1 MPLSILK
8 LEQLLETNGYIPKK
22 HFTIDGTCAYI
33 EVLSIQN
40 AETFMLYI
48 PSKYKF
54 KMKSGSN
61 IHKLKFI
68 DMNTGNST
76 SDDYAGLPDES
87 KLETD
92 YAAVELDTSQSKK
105 DGITMEKRLEENYN
119 RPITLGDISTD
130 DRTDVNNLYRQ
141 LHRLRY
147 CVQGIRYKI
156 SIFYKEY
163 LCTVRR
169 DDTIDCLL
177 IRDYHGAK
185 NRRLAV
191 TVDLELFYEKLQTIS
206 HDMNK
211 VRNGMF
217 KVLNRNQTLNTKNL
231 RRMLEDKK
239 DITVYSDKC
248 KEKAEKFNADII
260 RFEELLERLGKNE
273 KFIITSI
280 YEIDEKYNDTAMT
293 GLYKDI
299 EKSHSKAKLES
310 QLDLIN
316 KSKKNVIE
324 VLMDLKEKRENTVLA
339 VDRLLFD
346 ASVMFDA
353 IVDSFTQLSLMC
365 D

>member
-1 MPLSILK
+1 
-8 LEQLLETNGYIPKK
+8 
-22 HFTIDGTCAYI
+22 
-33 EVLSIQN
+33 
-40 AETFMLYI
+40 
-48 PSKYKF
+48 
-54 KMKSGSN
+54 
-61 IHKLKFI
+61 
-68 DMNTGNST
+68 
-76 SDDYAGLPDES
+76 
-87 KLETD
+87 
-92 YAAVELDTSQSKK
+92 
-105 DGITMEKRLEENYN
+105 
-119 RPITLGDISTD
+119 
-130 DRTDVNNLYRQ
+130 
-141 LHRLRY
+141 
-147 CVQGIRYKI
+147 
-156 SIFYKEY
+156 
-163 LCTVRR
+163 
-169 DDTIDCLL
+169 
-177 IRDYHGAK
+177 
-185 NRRLAV
+185 
-191 TVDLELFYEKLQTIS
+191 
-206 HDMNK
+206 
-211 VRNGMF
+211 
-217 KVLNRNQTLNTKNL
+217 
-231 RRMLEDKK
+231 MLEDKK